1 MESEDTTEK
10 KFAPLTS
17 GKEIIQ
23 EIYYSNTLSLKN
35 KNYLKKLILKESMKN
50 GNKTLNYT
58 EQLVFLAAINLI
70 DENLMH
76 ECGYSPIMDK
86 TGIDIF
92 LAMNITVKSR
102 KAIRILV
109 HAQIKNNN
117 ELSIKKHKNKYPN
130 IPILIIG
137 TRDNVKEIEKKILIF
152 FKKASKKS
160 GYAKLIRRKIKE
172 SLKNYKK

>member
-1 MESEDTTEK
+1 MDNDDAPGKNAASLTEE
-10 KFAPLTS
+10 
-17 GKEIIQ
+17 KETIQ

-35 KNYLKKLILKESMKN
+35 KNYLKELILKESIKN

-76 ECGYSPIMDK
+76 ECGYSAIMDK

-92 LAMNITVKSR
+92 LAMYITVKTR
-102 KAIRILV
+102 KSIRILV

-117 ELSIKKHKNKYPN
+117 ELSIKRHKNKYPN

-137 TRDNVKEIEKKILIF
+137 THDSIKEIEKKILIF
-152 FKKASKKS
+152 FKRASKKS
-160 GYAKLIRRKIKE
+160 GYTKIIRRKIKE